1 MKMRKVLTMLL
12 AAVMLVG
19 LLPAISVSADP
30 YFDAVAGLSASYPA
44 VCTSF
49 AEFKYAMESD
59 KIKYVALGDIEEEIA
74 PVAGSGEVFAIEV
87 NGTKNL
93 VVFGDAV
100 FLAPKVKSG
109 NKTIVG
115 LLHTDDYD
123 ILNITGNDS
132 ITFCGSSDDS
142 YNAAIYNDG
151 GTVSI
156 EEASIGGIASSS
168 KNACAIVQKSGGLSI
183 VDGGFYGETTRD
195 IHEDTSAVCAVYLNG
210 GSTWISGG
218 EFRTFNN
225 EYYSDSAIYG
235 LYISPYA
242 TAYLSGGVYYGI
254 CLSASNTPLSDYMDE
269 DVYTVYTDGQ
279 KFDPES
285 EYSQEY
291 TESGKV
297 VRIVNFIDKVDI
309 HINTPVAGRTVYSD
323 VYMVPYGCDVN
334 GVNWYEDGESVSS
347 AHNFKAGKSYMVEI
361 TLIADKNAEF
371 PYVMT
376 SASINNDPSTA
387 YQILTTSGR
396 SICLQLDMGV
406 CLDLVKEVALTVTAP
421 KEGQKPSYTVGC
433 GDTTYY
439 AVGGSSN
446 YTDYRQ
452 WYMSSD
458 GYDWWIINE
467 NHTFMSGYYY
477 KFYADIKTASG
488 YEFPLDSN
496 LDPAVKATVNGN
508 SAKANVAYDQDQ
520 STYIT
525 IEYDFGECND
535 SVIEEV
541 KIAGVTEPVA
551 GEYPTYSAAV
561 VGSGY
566 HIDTTKNTYYDA
578 YWVNEKWY
586 YIKNGIGWYDKT
598 DSKWVYENEKFVP
611 GHEYEVNVYLKVD
624 DGYEFYHDK
633 WYDMLISATV
643 NGNEAGFA
651 NWGSDCAINQEITY
665 TFTCEQQTITNLIL
679 YLDAPEAGKNPYT
692 YSLESAYPE
701 LYGADES
708 YGLGTGI
715 YWHDCEGNILTDED
729 EFIPGMQ
736 YKVEIKIVP
745 TKVEEV
751 NMCKFANSVNVV
763 LNGNTLSEYGDWDAV
778 YASDTVV
785 YIYYTFKK
793 AAQSPEA
800 ASDSVEVY
808 RSGNNCIVKLNEAE
822 NGVTYIAAA
831 YSGEFLNK
839 AVTLSVGDAVTLT
852 GDTVKVFSWKKGK
865 LEPVCEAA
873 ISGNQ

>member
-1 MKMRKVLTMLL
+1 MKMRKVLSLLLMVTMLL
-12 AAVMLVG
+12 GLV
-19 LLPAISVSADP
+19 PAISVMADP
-30 YFDAVAGLSASYPA
+30 YFDAVAGLSQSYPA

-74 PVAGSGEVFAIEV
+74 PVAGSGEAFAIEV

-93 VVFGDAV
+93 VMFGDAV

-132 ITFCGSSDDS
+132 LTFCGSSDVP

-156 EEASIGGIASSS
+156 EEASIGGLAGSS
-168 KNACAIVQKSGGLSI
+168 KSACAIVQKSGGLSI
-183 VDGGFYGETTRD
+183 TGGEFYGDTIRD
-195 IHEDTSAVCAVYLNG
+195 INEDTSAVCAVYLNG

-218 EFRTFNN
+218 VFRTFNN

-242 TAYLSGGVYYGI
+242 TAYLSGGTYYGI
-254 CLSASNTPLSDYMDE
+254 CLSASNTPLSDFMDE
-269 DVYTVYTDGQ
+269 DVYTVYSDGQ
-279 KFDPES
+279 KFNPES

-297 VRIVNFIDKVDI
+297 VRIVNFIDEVEI
-309 HINTPVAGRTVYSD
+309 HINEPVAGRTVFTD
-323 VYMVPYGCDVN
+323 VYRVPYGCYVN
-334 GVNWYEDGESVSS
+334 GVNWYEDGESVST
-347 AHNFKAGKSYMVEI
+347 AHSFKAGKSYMVEI

-406 CLDLVKEVALTVTAP
+406 CPDLVKEVALTVTAP

-433 GDTTYY
+433 GDTTYS
-439 AVGGSSN
+439 AVGNSSN

-458 GYDWWIINE
+458 GYDWWEINQ

-477 KFYADIKTASG
+477 KFYVDIKTANG
-488 YEFPLDSN
+488 YEFPLDNN
-496 LDPAVKATVNGN
+496 LDPAIKATVNGN
-508 SAKANVAYDQDQ
+508 AANAMVAYDQDQ

-611 GHEYEVNVYLKVD
+611 GHEYEVIVYLRVD

-633 WYDMLISATV
+633 WYDMLIYATV

-665 TFTCEQQTITNLIL
+665 TFSCKQQEISTLML
-679 YLDAPEAGKNPYT
+679 YLDAPKAGKNPYT
-692 YSLESAYPE
+692 YSLDSAYPE
-701 LYGADES
+701 IYAADAS
-708 YGLGTGI
+708 YGLGTGM
-715 YWHDCEGNILTDED
+715 YWYDCEGNMLTDGD
-729 EFIPGMQ
+729 EFINGMQ
-736 YKVEIKIVP
+736 YRVEIKIVP
-745 TKVEEV
+745 TKVNGV
-751 NMCKFANSVNVV
+751 NMCKFENLQNVF
-763 LNGNTLSEYGDWDAV
+763 LNGEAVSEYGDWDEIS
-778 YASDTVV
+778 YNSNVV
-785 YIYYTFKK
+785 YIYYTFRKG
-793 AAQSPEA
+793 AQAPEV
-800 ASDSVEVY
+800 STDSIEIY
-808 RSGNNCIVKLNEAE
+808 RSDDNCIVKLNESE
-822 NGVTYIAAA
+822 EGVEYIAAA
-831 YSGEFLNK
+831 YNGEFLVK
-839 AVTLSVGDAVTLT
+839 AVTLSQGKAVTLT
-852 GDTVKVFSWKKGK
+852 GDTVKVFCWKAGK
-865 LEPVCEAA
+865 LEPVAEAT
-873 ISGNQ
+873 ISANQ

>member
-1 MKMRKVLTMLL
+1 MKKIICLFISV
-12 AAVMLVG
+12 VMLVG
-19 LLPAISVSADP
+19 LVPSMSVSADP
-30 YFDAVAGLSASYPA
+30 YFDAVAGSNASYPA

-59 KIKYVALGDIEEEIA
+59 TIKYVALGDVCEDIP
-74 PVAGSGEVFAIEV
+74 PVAGSGNAVAIEV

-93 VVFGDAV
+93 VVFGTAE
-100 FLAPKVKSG
+100 FSAPNVRYG
-109 NKTIVG
+109 YKTITG

-123 ILNITGNDS
+123 ILNITGNGLL
-132 ITFCGSSDDS
+132 TFWGSSDDS

-151 GTVSI
+151 GTVSVDEAAI
-156 EEASIGGIASSS
+156 EGATSTST
-168 KNACAIVQKSGGLSI
+168 KACAIVQQSGGLSI
-183 VDGGFYGETTRD
+183 TGGEFYGDTVRD
-195 IHEDTSAVCAVYLNG
+195 IHEDTSAACAVYLNG

-218 EFRTFNN
+218 VFRSYND
-225 EYYSDSAIYG
+225 EYYSDSKLYG

-242 TAYLSGGVYYGI
+242 KAYLSGGTYYGI
-254 CLSASNTPLSDYMDE
+254 SLPSNSTPLSDFMDE
-269 DVYTVYTDGQ
+269 DVYTVYTDGRW
-279 KFDPES
+279 FNPES

-291 TESGKV
+291 TESDKLV
-297 VRIVNFIDKVDI
+297 YIVNVIDEVDI
-309 HINTPVAGRTVYSD
+309 HINAPVAGRTVFTD
-323 VYMVPYGCDVN
+323 VYMVPDGCYVN
-334 GVNWYEDGESVSS
+334 SVNWYEDGEGVST
-347 AHNFKAGKSYMVEI
+347 AHSFKEGKSYMVEI
-361 TLIADKNAEF
+361 TLIADENAEF

-376 SASINNDPSTA
+376 SATINYDPNTT
-387 YQILTTSGR
+387 YEILTTSGR
-396 SICLQLDMGV
+396 SICLQLDMGI
-406 CLDLVKEVALTVTAP
+406 CPGLVKEVALTVTAP

-433 GDTTYY
+433 CDTTYS
-439 AVGGSSN
+439 AVGGASN

-477 KFYADIKTASG
+477 KFYADIKTANG

-496 LDPAVKATVNGN
+496 LDPAIKATVNGN
-508 SAKANVAYDQDQ
+508 AAKANVAYDQDQ

-611 GHEYEVNVYLKVD
+611 GHEYEVNVYLRVD
-624 DGYEFYHDK
+624 DGYEFYHDR

-651 NWGSDCAINQEITY
+651 NWGSDCARNQEITY
-665 TFTCEQQTITNLIL
+665 TFNCKQQEITNIML

-701 LYGADES
+701 IYGADAS
-708 YGLGTGI
+708 YGLGTGV
-715 YWHDCEGNILTDED
+715 YWYDCEGNMLTDED
-729 EFIPGMQ
+729 KFIPGMQ
-736 YKVEIKIVP
+736 YRVEIKIVP
-745 TKVEEV
+745 MKVNGV
-751 NMCKFANSVNVV
+751 NMCKFGDLQNVF
-763 LNGNTLSEYGDWDAV
+763 LNGEAVSEYGDWDAI
-778 YASDTVV
+778 YQTDSAV
-785 YIYYTFKK
+785 YIYYTFRK
-793 AAQSPEA
+793 AAQAPEV
-800 ASDSVEVY
+800 STDPIEIY
-808 RSGNNCIVKLNEAE
+808 RNDNNCIVKLNEAE
-822 NGVTYIAAA
+822 TGVTYIAAA
-831 YSGEFLNK
+831 YNGEFLAK
-839 AVTLSVGDAVTLT
+839 AVTLSVGEAVTLT
-852 GDTVKVFSWKKGK
+852 GYVVKVFCWEEGK
-865 LEPVCEAA
+865 LKPVCEAV
-873 ISGNQ
+873 ISGNE